1 MRGNSTFRSIASET
15 RQSAKTVQPKT
26 QKELQRLK
34 NAKLAELKATDL
46 ARFNV
51 EAEKEFQVVLCRE
64 IAQYGPIDFFD
75 AQREVAFAVQVSLVT
90 AKKYILKH
98 TVRAAHFCFT
108 MDGKVDCRP
117 HVERTGSGGAQ

>member
-1 MRGNSTFRSIASET
+1 M
-15 RQSAKTVQPKT
+15 KPPT
-26 QKELQRLK
+26 QNKAQRIK

-51 EAEKEFQVVLCRE
+51 EAEKEFQLVLCRE
-64 IAQYGPIDFFD
+64 ITEYGPIDFFD

-117 HVERTGSGGAQ
+117 HVERTGPGGLQ